1 MNSGRRRKLGLLVL
15 EQARERR
22 AHSSGAGGVVSR
34 LSAPPVPTFFRG
46 SSASQGPAMSPWLPP
61 NVSGHAV
68 AQ

>member
-1 MNSGRRRKLGLLVL
+1 MNSGRRRKLGLLGL

-22 AHSSGAGGVVSR
+22 PQGAR
-34 LSAPPVPTFFRG
+34 LSASPLPVSRG

-61 NVSGHAV
+61 NVSGHDV

>member
-1 MNSGRRRKLGLLVL
+1 MNSGRRRKLGLLGL

-22 AHSSGAGGVVSR
+22 PQGAR
-34 LSAPPVPTFFRG
+34 LSASPLPGANLRG